1 MTILRE
7 AASTVVAGAI
17 VGGCIAAL
25 MPSRSAAQSS
35 PSESEESS
43 EVDAK
48 SEEVAPPST
57 LKQNRRRL
65 DINRKG
71 MGALL
76 GWAAGNMAFGAY
88 GWATAERERAKYFH
102 QMNLM
107 WNTVN
112 AAIGGIGLAQAIN
125 EDPDG
130 LTTVETIEKTRSM
143 QQILLFNAGL
153 DVAYVATGFWLRER
167 GGNSNDVQLSGYG
180 DSLLIQGG
188 FLFAFDLVLWGLHQQ
203 SLADFKA
210 TVRPAFNGEAPG
222 AVLSV
227 DF

>member
-7 AASTVVAGAI
+7 ATSTVVAGAI

-25 MPSRSAAQSS
+25 MPSRSAAQSP
-35 PSESEESS
+35 PSEPETSS
-43 EVDAK
+43 EVDAE
-48 SEEVAPPST
+48 SEQGPPPPT

-76 GWAAGNMAFGAY
+76 GWAAGNIGVGAY
-88 GWATAERERAKYFH
+88 GWATAERDRARYFH

-107 WNTVN
+107 WNGVN
-112 AAIGGIGLAQAIN
+112 AAIGGLGLTQALN
-125 EDPDG
+125 EDPEG
-130 LTTVETIEKTRSM
+130 LNTVETIEKTRSM

-153 DVAYVATGFWLRER
+153 DVAYVAAGFWLRER
-167 GGNSNDVQLSGYG
+167 GENRGDARLSGYG
-180 DSLLIQGG
+180 DSLLVQGG

-203 SLADFKA
+203 ALADFKA
-210 TVRPAFNGEAPG
+210 TVRPAFNGDAPG